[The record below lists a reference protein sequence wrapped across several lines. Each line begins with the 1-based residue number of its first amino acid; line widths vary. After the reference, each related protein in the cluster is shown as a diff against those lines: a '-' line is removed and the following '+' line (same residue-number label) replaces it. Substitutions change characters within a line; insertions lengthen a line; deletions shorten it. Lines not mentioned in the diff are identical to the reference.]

1 MKITLEFKDV
11 SRDLGERLVLLA
23 REIEELE
30 RFEPGSNTVAV
41 AISKEIAS
49 KRFSFQEILE
59 RITKQLEAWDV
70 KIVSTETEDDD
81 DKFRW

>member
-11 SRDLGERLVLLA
+11 SSVLGERLVLLA
-23 REIEELE
+23 KEIDELE
-30 RFEPGSNTVAV
+30 HFDPQSNVVAV

-49 KRFSFQEILE
+49 KRFSFHEVLD
-59 RITKQLEAWDV
+59 RITRELEAGTV
-70 KIVSTETEDDD
+70 KIISTETEDDD

>member
-1 MKITLEFKDV
+1 MKITLEFEDV

-23 REIEELE
+23 KEINELE
-30 RFEPGSNTVAV
+30 HFDPQNNVVAV

-49 KRFSFQEILE
+49 KRFSFQEVLE
-59 RITKQLEAWDV
+59 RITKQLEAGDV
-70 KIVSTETEDDD
+70 EIISTETEDDN